1 MDKGV
6 ECRFSIACRS
16 VDRKIGNKKNGENW
30 ADLTASGSNRVQHM
44 GNRRVSCSWLF
55 WMSVGLLVTR
65 TSLGLEGGSEEVVFG
80 SNKKNGLKSVLGYK
94 LIALCS
100 AMTAF

>member
-6 ECRFSIACRS
+6 ECRFSIVCRS
-16 VDRKIGNKKNGENW
+16 VDRKIGHKKNGENW

-55 WMSVGLLVTR
+55 WMSVGLLVLR
-65 TSLGLEGGSEEVVFG
+65 TSLGLERGSEEVVFG

-100 AMTAF
+100 AKTAF